1 MKKDLLFILIGLVL
15 FIGIRIYK
23 KYAQKGDAKQGVER
37 KQDSGLFCRKPP
49 MRRPYRPEELIP

>member
-37 KQDSGLFCRKPP
+37 KQDSGFSSASKDDDYE
-49 MRRPYRPEELIP
+49 PYSKK

>member
-23 KYAQKGDAKQGVER
+23 KYAQKGDAKQGVEK
-37 KQDSGLFCRKPP
+37 KQDSRFSSASKDDDYE
-49 MRRPYRPEELIP
+49 PYSKK